1 MKHTTNST
9 KTPLNV
15 LIHNVIYVVGKL
27 RHPFRLY
34 ANEKGTVCVLVCE
47 SPIMIQ
53 GIHSVLDTVM
63 KWALNAKC
71 TEVVV
76 LDGIAIQ
83 GMFEGKREPM
93 ILSSDGQVADKANL
107 LHDEEYN
114 NNKHSFFNTAF
125 IGGTAGG
132 TLIVMLIQWHCMQ
145 STAHSSN

>member
-1 MKHTTNST
+1 
-9 KTPLNV
+9 
-15 LIHNVIYVVGKL
+15 
-27 RHPFRLY
+27 
-34 ANEKGTVCVLVCE
+34 
-47 SPIMIQ
+47 MIQ